1 MTLPEPSWHGADPD
15 LPDFRSTLHERY
27 RHLREV
33 APVSLTPRGV
43 WRLAKHSDCVRLLK
57 RTKVGVR
64 TTDGQL
70 PGADESKQPR
80 AFMLDKDPPDHTRL
94 RKLVSRYFTPQAI
107 DALAPRIAEV
117 TDELL
122 DGVKGQP
129 EIDLIPTLAKPL
141 PTTIICEMMGVP
153 TEDRHTFGEWTSDLT
168 YVLAG
173 TSATAEQQRAASDA
187 YAHMEGYIGQRI
199 AERRG
204 APSGDLISVLV
215 AAEEDGDRLTPE
227 ELTWQCIGLILAGF
241 ETTTGLLTNGLRQL
255 LLHRSEWQR
264 LVDDPSV
271 VDTLVEECLRFDPAV
286 IGAMRVVH
294 EDVEFGG
301 YTIPKNSQ
309 VLALIAA
316 GNRDPDVFDRPDA
329 LDIARNPN
337 PHLGFGGGPH
347 VCLGAYLARLEC
359 RAAFS
364 ALARRLPTVELAER
378 RARWSP
384 SLFRIPAE
392 LRLRVA

>member
-1 MTLPEPSWHGADPD
+1 
-15 LPDFRSTLHERY
+15 
-27 RHLREV
+27 
-33 APVSLTPRGV
+33 
-43 WRLAKHSDCVRLLK
+43 
-57 RTKVGVR
+57 
-64 TTDGQL
+64 
-70 PGADESKQPR
+70 
-80 AFMLDKDPPDHTRL
+80 
-94 RKLVSRYFTPQAI
+94 
-107 DALAPRIAEV
+107 
-117 TDELL
+117 
-122 DGVKGQP
+122 
-129 EIDLIPTLAKPL
+129 
-141 PTTIICEMMGVP
+141 
-153 TEDRHTFGEWTSDLT
+153 
-168 YVLAG
+168 
-173 TSATAEQQRAASDA
+173 
-187 YAHMEGYIGQRI
+187 
-199 AERRG
+199 
-204 APSGDLISVLV
+204 
-215 AAEEDGDRLTPE
+215 
-227 ELTWQCIGLILAGF
+227 
-241 ETTTGLLTNGLRQL
+241 
-255 LLHRSEWQR
+255 
-264 LVDDPSV
+264 
-271 VDTLVEECLRFDPAV
+271 
-286 IGAMRVVH
+286 MRVVH